1 LQARASFNSFRSFA
15 ALLAEGSHKSP
26 VAAQSAESRPEP
38 PTPPPLGPR
47 DVDAPPASAGG
58 AQIAALLS
66 TFASEIVRLRAR
78 AAELAEHESE
88 SLLQM
93 IASRVLMRELEL
105 APVDVRALVARVHT
119 EWEESHPLRFRVAP
133 ADLARLDG
141 LGATL
146 EPDPALQPG
155 DLQVEFA
162 DGMLDLRLGTRLASV
177 LEQLGVSV

>member
-1 LQARASFNSFRSFA
+1 
-15 ALLAEGSHKSP
+15 
-26 VAAQSAESRPEP
+26 
-38 PTPPPLGPR
+38 
-47 DVDAPPASAGG
+47 
-58 AQIAALLS
+58 
-66 TFASEIVRLRAR
+66 
-78 AAELAEHESE
+78 
-88 SLLQM
+88 
-93 IASRVLMRELEL
+93 
-105 APVDVRALVARVHT
+105 VHT

>member
-1 LQARASFNSFRSFA
+1 MQARASFNSFRSFA
-15 ALLAEGSHKSP
+15 ALLTEGSPKGPAASP
-26 VAAQSAESRPEP
+26 IAQSKPEP
-38 PTPPPLGPR
+38 PTPPPLGPPE
-47 DVDAPPASAGG
+47 VDAPPARTSGT
-58 AQIAALLS
+58 QIDALLS
-66 TFASEIVRLRAR
+66 NFASEIVRLRAR

-88 SLLQM
+88 SLLAM

-105 APVDVRALVARVHT
+105 GPVDVRALVARVHA
-119 EWEESHPLRFRVAP
+119 EWEEGHPLRFRVAP